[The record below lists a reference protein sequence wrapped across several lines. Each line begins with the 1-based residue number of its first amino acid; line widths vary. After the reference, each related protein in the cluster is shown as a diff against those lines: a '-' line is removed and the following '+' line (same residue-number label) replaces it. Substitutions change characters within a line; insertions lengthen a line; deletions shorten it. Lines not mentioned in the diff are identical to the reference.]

1 MVTSARSSIRFE
13 KTEEEYEEEVEEL
26 QYEIASYPADFTLR
40 VLYDKWTEGQL
51 IIPDFQRNY
60 VWTRTQ
66 ASRLVESFLLG
77 LPVPGVFLY
86 KERRSQKLLVVDG
99 HQRLGTIGY
108 FYKGIF
114 KDDKA
119 FRLQGVGPRWA
130 GKTYEELLEPD
141 RLRLDDSVLRATVIQ
156 QLHPGDHSSVYL
168 IFERLN
174 TGGTQLNPME
184 IRKCLYTGPAY
195 QLLET
200 LNATSDWR
208 GLLGK
213 PRIDPRLKDVELVL
227 RVLAMARGWTGYE
240 KPMKKF
246 LSDYMDTLHG
256 EAGERLRT
264 DDEQFFLRA
273 CKIARQGL
281 GEAPFHVRKRLNL
294 AALDSGLAT
303 IARIEDGQVSG
314 LKQRYARLLKDP
326 HYSKAITYNTSDAE
340 SVRTRFTKAA
350 SILLRES

>member
-13 KTEEEYEEEVEEL
+13 KTEEEYEEEVEEF
-26 QYEIASYPADFTLR
+26 QYEIASYPADFVLR
-40 VLYDKWTEGQL
+40 VLYDKWSKSQL

-60 VWTRTQ
+60 VWTKTQ
-66 ASRLVESFLLG
+66 ASRLIESFLLG

-86 KERRSQKLLVVDG
+86 KERKSQKLLVIDG

-119 FRLQGVGPRWA
+119 FRLQGVDPRWE
-130 GKTYEELLEPD
+130 GKTYDELLEPD

-184 IRKCLYTGPAY
+184 IRKCLHTGAAY
-195 QLLET
+195 HLLET

-208 GLLGK
+208 ALLGK
-213 PRIDPRLKDVELVL
+213 PKIDPRLKDVELVL
-227 RVLAMARGWTGYE
+227 RVLAMARGWTRYE

-246 LSDYMDTLHG
+246 LSDYMQTLHG
-256 EAGERLRT
+256 EPGQQLRT
-264 DDEQFFLRA
+264 EDKEFFLRA
-273 CKIARQGL
+273 CKTTRQSL
-281 GEAPFHVRKRLNL
+281 GDAPFHVRRRLNL

-303 IARIEDGQVSG
+303 IGRIEDGQPST
-314 LKQRYARLLKDP
+314 LKRRHDRLLKDSD
-326 HYSKAITYNTSDAE
+326 YSTAITYNTSDAD
-340 SVRTRFTKAA
+340 SVWTRFTKAT
-350 SILLRES
+350 SILLGES